1 MRILFTHSLA
11 YIFHTLNHSM
21 KHKKKTIEIIL
32 MKIPLFLKLHNR
44 FLTESYATAWI
55 AFEEIV
61 SKTFSKTFYY
71 NDVRRPM

>member
-1 MRILFTHSLA
+1 MESVLLETVLGED
-11 YIFHTLNHSM
+11 TLY
-21 KHKKKTIEIIL
+21 
-32 MKIPLFLKLHNR
+32 LFLKLQNR
-44 FLTESYATAWI
+44 FLTESYTTAWI